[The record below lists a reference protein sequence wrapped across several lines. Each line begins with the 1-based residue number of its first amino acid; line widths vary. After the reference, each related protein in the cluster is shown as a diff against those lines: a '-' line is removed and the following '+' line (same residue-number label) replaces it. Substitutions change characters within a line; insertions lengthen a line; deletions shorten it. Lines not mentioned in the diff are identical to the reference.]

1 MSNNNI
7 RYYYGIVGPL
17 MSHKLMIATTL
28 SFLLTF
34 ILTIGYN
41 IVLGQGE
48 NNVKDEASING
59 YLPTTQEMTN
69 PFQMQGEKENSDNS
83 SLVPETKT
91 SPTADVVLLSQR
103 LVWGNDDYNDIV
115 GQVRNIG
122 SDSVEL
128 VRIGLTVYDKNGD
141 IVGTGSSYAEATT
154 LEPNQKSSFDI
165 HSNKDNFDDMES
177 YVLSLQWKT
186 SDGTKQYVE
195 NVQVYD
201 PRN

>member
-1 MSNNNI
+1 
-7 RYYYGIVGPL
+7 
-17 MSHKLMIATTL
+17 MIATTL

>member
-1 MSNNNI
+1 MLAI
-7 RYYYGIVGPL
+7 TVI
-17 MSHKLMIATTL
+17 
-28 SFLLTF
+28 FLLIF
-34 ILTIGYN
+34 ILTLGN
-41 IVLGQGE
+41 KTVLGQSKD
-48 NNVKDEASING
+48 NVKDESSTSA
-59 YLPTTQEMTN
+59 YLPVIQKMDN
-69 PFQMQGEKENSDNS
+69 PFQLNGEKENPDNA

-115 GQVRNIG
+115 GQVTNIG

-141 IVGTGSSYAEATT
+141 VVGTDSSFAEATT

-165 HSNKDNFDDMES
+165 HSNKDNFDYMES
-177 YVLSLQWKT
+177 YLLSLQWKT
-186 SDGTKQYVE
+186 SDGSKRYIDD
-195 NVQVYD
+195 VQIYG